1 MVSTPI
7 DWYNS
12 GMRDYIIRRIILLIP
27 VLFGVVTLVFLLVHF
42 IPGDPVDLMLGDQA
56 VESDKE
62 ILRHHL
68 GLDKP
73 ILEQYIDYIGGII
86 KGDLGTS
93 IVTRQPVSLEIKSRF
108 PATALL
114 AIVAMLCA
122 ILISFPIGLAAGWKQ
137 YSFTDTVAMFFSLI
151 GVSMP
156 NFWLGPLLIILFSVY
171 LGWLPVSGSGSPAH
185 IILPALTLGASM
197 AAILS
202 RMLRSSLIEIKQ
214 MDYIRTARAKGVS
227 EGMILVK
234 HALRNA
240 LIPVITITGLQI
252 GALLSGAIITEQIFD
267 WPGIGTLLLSGI
279 NHRNYP
285 IVQGCV
291 LVIASIYV
299 VVNLV
304 TDICYAYVDPRIR
317 LS

>member
-1 MVSTPI
+1 
-7 DWYNS
+7 
-12 GMRDYIIRRIILLIP
+12 MRDYIIRRIILLIP
-27 VLFGVVTLVFLLVHF
+27 VAIGVVTLVFLLVHF

-56 VESDKE
+56 VETDKE
-62 ILRHHL
+62 VLRHHL

-73 ILEQYIDYIGGII
+73 ILEQYVDYIGGII

-93 IVTRQPVSLEIKSRF
+93 IITRQPVSTEIKSRL

-114 AIVAMLCA
+114 TIVAMIFA
-122 ILISFPIGLAAGWKQ
+122 IIISFPIGLIAGWKQ
-137 YSFTDTVAMFFSLI
+137 YSFIDTASMFVSLI

-156 NFWLGPLLIILFSVY
+156 NFWLGPLLIILFAVY
-171 LGWLPVSGSGSPAH
+171 LGWLPVSGFGSPAH

-202 RMLRSSLIEIKQ
+202 RMLRSSLIEVKQ

-227 EGMILVK
+227 EGMILTK

-285 IVQGCV
+285 VVQGCV
-291 LVIASIYV
+291 LVIAFIYV

-304 TDICYAYVDPRIR
+304 ADICYAYVDPRIR